1 MSTDRAT
8 RVRGREP
15 AAAAAVVVLLVLA
28 AVGARQVTTALHDNP
43 DLPAAGTTAGHT
55 VTGSPTPSTDL
66 NAIRR
71 GGDPAPAGSG
81 PVDAGEPVPGVIRVG
96 EVVLEEPFRHRPAP
110 DQVTFE
116 PDAARAVVGAL
127 EGTAD
132 DTADQP
138 RSTVDSILGVRVG
151 TTGRFAT
158 IYIGIG
164 IGSGLPGVVSLAVD
178 FGDGRTLELDDR
190 QLAALRRSGQTTVV
204 HEYRATLTPQPQQVV
219 VTAVDTAGTTHD
231 RTVRFNTRAAFLL
244 TYSALTV
251 TALDRCDVAS
261 KGDFELRWRLDAR
274 PERRSTFQLGNGD
287 SYLEERFRVGRS
299 GVHYNEP
306 LEHSSVLIQENDAG
320 FEVTSRGFRFDL
332 FQDSESG
339 APGRAERGP
348 VGELG
353 NHHYQVSLLARDIDH
368 GGSPGGL
375 ISWPCDA
382 RLDFTVHLALP
393 DRPDR

>member
-1 MSTDRAT
+1 MSTDQAT
-8 RVRGREP
+8 RVRGRGP

-55 VTGSPTPSTDL
+55 ATGSPTPSPDL
-66 NAIRR
+66 DAASR
-71 GGDPAPAGSG
+71 GGDPPPAGSG

-127 EGTAD
+127 AGTAD
-132 DTADQP
+132 DTADRP
-138 RSTVDSILGVRVG
+138 GSTVDSVLGVRVG

-164 IGSGLPGVVSLAVD
+164 GGLPGVASLAVD
-178 FGDGRTLELDDR
+178 FGDGQTLELDDR

-219 VTAVDTAGTTHD
+219 VTAVDTADTTHD

-261 KGDFELRWRLDAR
+261 KGDFELRWSLDAR
-274 PERRSTFQLGNGD
+274 PERRSTFKLGKGD
-287 SYLEERFRVGRS
+287 SYVEERFRVGRS

-306 LEHSSVLIQENDAG
+306 LEHGSVLIQENDVG

-332 FQDSESG
+332 FRDRESG
-339 APGRAERGP
+339 APERAERGP

-393 DRPDR
+393 GRPDR